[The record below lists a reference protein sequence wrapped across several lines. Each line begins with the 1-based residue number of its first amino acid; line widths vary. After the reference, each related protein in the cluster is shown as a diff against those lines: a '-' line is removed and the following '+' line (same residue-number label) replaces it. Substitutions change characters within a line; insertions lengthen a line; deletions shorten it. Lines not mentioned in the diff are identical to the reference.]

1 MERTSIQI
9 SKNQKQT
16 LDTLKNYE
24 KETYREVLQRLIDD
38 YGETDGSELDEQRV
52 RTITRE
58 TVNDMVLPKA
68 LE

>member
-1 MERTSIQI
+1 MERTTIEI

-24 KETYREVLQRLIDD
+24 KETYREVLQRLIDE
-38 YGETDGSELDEQRV
+38 YGETGGSEMDEQRV

-58 TVNDMVLPKA
+58 TVNDMVLPRA